1 MLREYETGQIR
12 NIVIVGHSSTGKST
26 LFDAMLFTGGKIDRI
41 GNPNDGSLTSDFDE
55 EEKKKSIS
63 IKSSMGF
70 VEHDDVKIN
79 IIDTPGM
86 ADFVGEVR
94 SALQVA
100 DAAIIVVDSVDGV
113 QIETEKVWS
122 YIVEHNIPRIFF
134 INKMDKER
142 ANYGTVVDNI
152 KSKLNARLIQ
162 LSLPAGEGESL
173 KGCIDV
179 LKMKAVTSKGGKES
193 GFSDIPDEFK
203 AAAESL
209 NESNIELAAEGD
221 DALIEKFLDG
231 NELTED
237 EINTGIKNLL
247 GEAKIDPLVCGSSSN
262 AIGIKTLLDI
272 IRDFAPSPAVGKE
285 YTGYNPDDKS
295 KEVVIQSMPDKSAAA
310 VVWKTTID
318 QYAGRFNYVKVI
330 SGEFLPDTEILNSTK
345 NSKERI
351 TKLYTVIG
359 NKQVDVPKIAC
370 GDIGIIV
377 KLEKTI
383 TCDTLCDVKNPVVLP
398 IIQLPHPVF
407 SFGIKAANKGDEDK
421 LGQIFNRIADENPTV
436 KYYYNAET
444 KESVLEGMGEMQ
456 LDIILKSIAE
466 KNKIEVITTTPR
478 IAYKETI
485 TKKAEAQYKHK
496 KQSGGH
502 GQYGEVQIRVA
513 PKKRGE
519 GYEFKDSIVGGVI
532 PKGYIPG
539 VEKGLKEGLEEGF
552 LAKYPVVDIW
562 IELYYGSYHD
572 VDSSEMS
579 FKIAA
584 RNAIRNALEAAGPQL
599 LEPIM
604 EVSIFVDKDFMGDI
618 LNDITS
624 RRGRVL
630 GMGGGEEESDS
641 ARTLSV
647 VKANVPL
654 AEMQKYSIDLR
665 SITSGKG
672 SFEMEFSHYDP
683 ISGKIA
689 EKVIEDRMKFL
700 EEEANK

>member
-1 MLREYETGQIR
+1 MLKEYQTGQIR
-12 NIVIVGHSSTGKST
+12 NVAIVGHSSTGKST
-26 LFDAMLFTGGKIDRI
+26 LLDAMLFTGGKIDKI
-41 GNPNDGSLTSDFDE
+41 GNPDDGSLVSDFDE
-55 EEKKKSIS
+55 EEKKRSIS

-70 VEHDDVKIN
+70 VEFDDVKIN

-94 SALQVA
+94 SALQAA

-113 QIETEKVWS
+113 QIETEKVWN
-122 YIVEHNIPRIFF
+122 YITENNIPRLFF
-134 INKMDKER
+134 VNKMDKER
-142 ANYGTVVDNI
+142 ASCDTVIQNI
-152 KSKLNARLIQ
+152 KSKLNANVIQ
-162 LSLPAGEGESL
+162 LSMPVGEGASFN
-173 KGCIDV
+173 GSIDV
-179 LKMKAVTSKGGKES
+179 LKMKTVTSKGGKEA
-193 GFSDIPDEFK
+193 GYAEIPDDLK
-203 AAAESL
+203 ATAESL
-209 NESNIELAAEGD
+209 HESNVELAAEGD

-231 NELTED
+231 SELTIE
-237 EINTGIKNLL
+237 EINTGLKNLL
-247 GEAKIDPLVCGSSSN
+247 SRAKIDPVVCGS
-262 AIGIKTLLDI
+262 ALKGIGILTLLNI
-272 IRDFAPSPAVGKE
+272 IKDFVPGTAIGKE
-285 YTGYNPDDKS
+285 YTGYDPDDRS
-295 KEVVIQSMPDKSAAA
+295 KAVSVLSDPGKPAVA

-318 QYAGRFNYVKVI
+318 QYAGRFNYIKVI
-330 SGEFLPDTEILNSTK
+330 SGEILPDTEVLNATK

-351 TKLYTVIG
+351 TKLYTLIG
-359 NKQVDVPKIAC
+359 NKQFDVPKIVC
-370 GDIGIIV
+370 GDIGIVV
-377 KLEKTI
+377 KLEKTS
-383 TCDTLCDVKNPVVLP
+383 TCDTLCDVKQPVDLP
-398 IIQLPHPVF
+398 VIKLPHPVF
-407 SFGIKAANKGDEDK
+407 SYGIQAANKADEDK
-421 LGQIFNRIADENPTV
+421 LGQIFHRMADENHTI
-436 KYYYNAET
+436 KYYFNAET

-466 KNKIEVITTTPR
+466 KNKIDVITTTPR
-478 IAYKETI
+478 IAYRETI

-502 GQYGEVQIRVA
+502 GQYGEVHIRVA
-513 PKKRGE
+513 PQKRGQ

-539 VEKGLKEGLEEGF
+539 VEKGLKEGLEEGVLGKF
-552 LAKYPVVDIW
+552 PVVDIW
-562 IELYYGSYHD
+562 IELFYGSYHD

-584 RNAIRNALEAAGPQL
+584 RNAIKTALEAAGPQL

-604 EVSIFVDKDFMGDI
+604 EVTVFVDKDFMGDI

-624 RRGRVL
+624 KRGRVL
-630 GMGGGEEESDS
+630 GMGGGDEVSDS
-641 ARTLSV
+641 ASTLSV

-672 SFEMEFSHYDP
+672 SFEMVFSHYDP

-689 EKVIEDRMKFL
+689 EKVIEERMKFL